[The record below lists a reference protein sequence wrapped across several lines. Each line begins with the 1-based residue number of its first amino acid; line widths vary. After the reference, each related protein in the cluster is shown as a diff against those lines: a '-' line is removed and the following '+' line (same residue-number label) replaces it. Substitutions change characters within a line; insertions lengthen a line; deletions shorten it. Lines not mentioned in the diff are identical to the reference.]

1 MGKQVSLIFVFLLFL
16 GCTSRKEQYKDV
28 AIFRYNEP
36 NGITSLDPA
45 FTRNLENISAVN
57 QLFNGLVQMD
67 ENLNVVPC
75 IAKSWEVL
83 DSGKLYRFVL
93 RNDVLF
99 HESELFENELSRK
112 VTARDFE
119 YSFNRL
125 VDQNL
130 ASPGSWVF
138 NFVQKD
144 SVDNYAFRAISDS
157 VLEIKLKTAFPP
169 FLGILTMQYCS
180 VVPEEV
186 VTHYGEDFRQHPIG
200 TGPFKFKFWSES
212 NKLVFVKNE
221 EYFELDEDRNRLPY
235 IDAVNVTFNKDEEVA
250 FLKFLKGDLDYIS
263 GLNGSYK
270 DEILNS
276 DGGLK
281 VKYADRVKM
290 ITVPYLNTE
299 YLGFNLQAK
308 EIVDGSSPLKY
319 LQVRQ
324 AINYGF
330 NRKKML
336 LYLRK
341 GIGTPANNGFIPKG
355 LPGFTSEFVGY
366 DYNPKK
372 AKALLREV
380 GFDKQ
385 NKVPRITLNTTAQ
398 YLDLC
403 EYIQHEL
410 KDIGISLEIE
420 VNPSGTHNEMV
431 AQGNMTFFRKSWV
444 ADYPDAENYLA
455 LFYGKNLAPDGPNYT
470 RYSSSEYDRLYWSG
484 LSEPNDSARIALYEE
499 MDKMIIKD
507 AAIVPLFYDQVVRF
521 VPKSLEGLG
530 VNPMNL
536 LSLKKVKM

>member
-1 MGKQVSLIFVFLLFL
+1 MLIGFVAFLMA
-16 GCTSRKEQYKDV
+16 GCSNKKEQYKDV
-28 AIFRYNEP
+28 SIFRYNEP

-67 ENLNVVPC
+67 EELNVIPC
-75 IAKSWEVL
+75 ISKSWKIL
-83 DSGKLYRFVL
+83 DSGKVYRFTL

-99 HESELFENELSRK
+99 HESELFESDLDRI
-112 VTARDFE
+112 VTADDFV

-125 VDQNL
+125 VDEKL
-130 ASPGSWVF
+130 AAPGSWVF
-138 NFVQKD
+138 NFVKKD
-144 SVDNYAFRAISDS
+144 LKGKYSFKAISDS
-157 VLEIKLKTAFPP
+157 VLEIQLNTAFPP
-169 FLGILTMQYCS
+169 FLGLLTMQYCS
-180 VVPEEV
+180 AVPEEIV
-186 VTHYGEDFRQHPIG
+186 SHFGEDFRQHPIG

-212 NKLVFVKNE
+212 NKLVFLKNE
-221 EYFELDEDRNRLPY
+221 EYFELDEAGYRLPY
-235 IDAVNVTFNKDEEVA
+235 LDAVNVTFNKDEEVA

-276 DGGLK
+276 NGVLK
-281 VKYADRVKM
+281 SKYADRIKM

-299 YLGFNLQAK
+299 YLGFNLESK
-308 EIVDGSSPLKY
+308 EIKDGTSPLKDVE
-319 LQVRQ
+319 VRQ

-330 NRKKML
+330 NREKML

-341 GIGTPANNGFIPKG
+341 GIGTAAQQGFIPKG
-355 LPGFTSEFVGY
+355 LPGYHSAFEGYNYNPEKALELLKKVGY
-366 DYNPKK
+366 DSK
-372 AKALLREV
+372 
-380 GFDKQ
+380 
-385 NKVPRITLNTTAQ
+385 NKVPEIVLNTTAQ

-403 EYIQHEL
+403 EYMQHEL
-410 KDIGISLEIE
+410 KEIGISIKIE

-431 AQGNMTFFRKSWV
+431 AQGNMTFFRKSWI

-470 RYSSSEYDRLYWSG
+470 RYVSEEYDRLYLNA
-484 LSEPNDSARIALYEE
+484 LSESNDSARVKLYME

-507 AAIVPLFYDQVVRF
+507 AVIVPLFYDQVVRF
-521 VPKSLEGLG
+521 VPKSLEGIG

>member
-1 MGKQVSLIFVFLLFL
+1 MGKQVSLILVFLFFL

-99 HESELFENELSRK
+99 HESDLFENDLSRK

-125 VDQNL
+125 VDQDL

-157 VLEIKLKTAFPP
+157 VLEIELKTAFPP

-180 VVPEEV
+180 VVPEEL

-221 EYFELDEDRNRLPY
+221 EYFELDEDGNRLPY

-355 LPGFTSEFVGY
+355 LPGFTSELEGY

-372 AKALLREV
+372 AKALLKEV
-380 GFDKQ
+380 GYDEK
-385 NKVPRITLNTTAQ
+385 NKMPIIALNTTAQ

-410 KDIGISLEIE
+410 KDIGIALEIE

-470 RYSSSEYDRLYWSG
+470 RYSSSEYDRLYWRG